1 MQETQVQSLR
11 WEDPVEK
18 QMATHSTILARRIPW
33 TEEPCTLHSM
43 GLKELDITKQ
53 LTLSL
58 SLIHI
63 CTCICQG
70 LSSREAKMCLSLCL
84 SSAWYRCLTDISKS
98 ICHKLNSPLSLSQ
111 LMATHLPVAWTQFL
125 KSMIIIF
132 FSDLIHPKDWKCY
145 YVYLFHTNA
154 EINKNW

>member
-1 MQETQVQSLR
+1 MIKNLPAMQETQVQSLR

-63 CTCICQG
+63 CT
-70 LSSREAKMCLSLCL
+70 LTFLFSSIVVYHR
-84 SSAWYRCLTDISKS
+84 I
-98 ICHKLNSPLSLSQ
+98 LN
-111 LMATHLPVAWTQFL
+111 
-125 KSMIIIF
+125 IF
-132 FSDLIHPKDWKCY
+132 PCAIQ
-145 YVYLFHTNA
+145 
-154 EINKNW
+154 